1 MRGTIP
7 EEVVADV
14 IEAAA
19 ATPVTL
25 PIAGSGTPY
34 PFGVLQKAAA

>member
-14 IEAAA
+14 IKAAA
-19 ATPVTL
+19 APVTL
-25 PIAGSGTPY
+25 PVAGSSTPY
-34 PFGVLQKAAA
+34 PFGVLQKAA